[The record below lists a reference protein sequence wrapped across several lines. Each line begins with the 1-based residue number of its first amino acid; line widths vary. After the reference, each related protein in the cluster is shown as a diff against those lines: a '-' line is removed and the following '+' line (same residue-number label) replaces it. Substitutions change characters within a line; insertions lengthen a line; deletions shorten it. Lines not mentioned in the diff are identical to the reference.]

1 MTGLGRGL
9 AVVGIAEVPTRR
21 MPERGRWDILLDV
34 CKGAV
39 LDAGIDKNDVGAV
52 ISVNPMAQ
60 PAMQNDMSLGKI
72 PEILGLKGCRDI
84 AICSAGGASTT
95 NCMRLAEQLMDTGQV
110 DFVLLPHTTVQSDM
124 PPQDLI
130 NFFATA
136 PLDKQFEYPY
146 GVTFNGSMGLITQR
160 YMYETGA
167 TSEELA
173 SITVALRA
181 WGALDPNSIFYGK
194 PVSLEDV
201 LGSRIIS
208 TPLHARE
215 CNLLADGGGAM
226 LLTSHEIAKQFADK
240 AVYKLGHG
248 TRFMSATPMLRED
261 IFHRKAYGESSADA
275 LVQAGLSIHDMD
287 LRQIYGAYPYTQ
299 ASALEGYGVCEIGQG
314 AKLWSEGRCG
324 PGGDLP
330 CTTMGDATGRGHT
343 GSGVSTAFYL
353 DTVRQIRGEAAE
365 RQVPNCEHALLTTSG
380 GSVMNA
386 CSTVFGR
393 APR

>member
-1 MTGLGRGL
+1 MSEKGI
-9 AVVGIAEVPTRR
+9 AVIGIAEVPTRR
-21 MPERGRWDILLDV
+21 MPERTRWDILLDV
-34 CKGAV
+34 CIGAIR
-39 LDAGIDKNDVGAV
+39 DAGIDKNEIGAV

-60 PAMQNDMSLGKI
+60 PSMQNDMSLGKI
-72 PEILGLKGCRDI
+72 PEVLGMEGCKDI
-84 AICSAGGASTT
+84 CIVNAGGASTT
-95 NCMRLAEQLMDTGQV
+95 NCLRMAEYFIESGQAK
-110 DFVLLPHTTVQSDM
+110 FVLVPHTTVQSDI

-167 TSEELA
+167 TAEELA

-194 PVSLEDV
+194 TVTLEDV
-201 LGSRIIS
+201 LSSRMIS
-208 TPLHARE
+208 TPLRAKE

-226 LLTSHEIAKQFADK
+226 VVTSHAIAQELKAK

-248 TRFMSATPMLRED
+248 MRFMSATPLLRED
-261 IFHRKAYGESSADA
+261 VFHRKAYHESSADA
-275 LVQAGLSIHDMD
+275 LGEAGLSIHDMD

-299 ASALEGYGVCEIGQG
+299 ASALEGYGVCEEGQG
-314 AKLWSEGRCG
+314 AKLWASGECG
-324 PGGDLP
+324 PGGKTP

-343 GSGVSTAFYL
+343 GSGVSMAFYL
-353 DTVRQIRGEAAE
+353 DTIRQLRGDAGE
-365 RQVPNCEHALLTTSG
+365 RQVPDCQHAILTTSG
-380 GSVMNA
+380 GSVMNT
-386 CSTVFGR
+386 CTSVFGS

>member
-34 CKGAV
+34 CMGAV
-39 LDAGIDKNDVGAV
+39 RDAGVDKNEVGAV

-72 PEILGLKGCRDI
+72 PEILGFKGCRDI
-84 AICSAGGASTT
+84 AICNAGGASTT
-95 NCMRLAEQLMDTGQV
+95 NCLRLSEQLLDTGQV
-110 DFVLLPHTTVQSDM
+110 DFVLVPHTTVQSDM

-146 GVTFNGSMGLITQR
+146 GVTFNGSMALITQR

-167 TSEELA
+167 TAEEMA

-194 PVSLEDV
+194 PLTLQDV
-201 LGSRIIS
+201 LGSRMIS
-208 TPLHARE
+208 TPLHSRE

-226 LLTSHEIAKQFADK
+226 LVTSHEIAQQIGDK

-261 IFHRKAYGESSADA
+261 LFHRKSYGESSADA
-275 LVQAGLSIHDMD
+275 LEQAGLSIHDMD

-299 ASALEGYGVCEIGQG
+299 ASALEGYGVCEVGQG
-314 AKLWSEGRCG
+314 AKLWAEGRCG

-330 CTTMGDATGRGHT
+330 CTSMGDATARGHA
-343 GSGVSTAFYL
+343 GSGVSMAFYL
-353 DTVRQIRGEAAE
+353 DTIRQIRGEAGE
-365 RQVPNCEHALLTTSG
+365 RQVPDCQHALLTTSG
-380 GSVMNA
+380 GSVMNT

-393 APR
+393 QPR

>member
-34 CKGAV
+34 CMGAIR
-39 LDAGIDKNDVGAV
+39 DAGVDKNDVGAV

-84 AICSAGGASTT
+84 AICNAGGASTT
-95 NCMRLAEQLMDTGQV
+95 NCLRLSEQLLDTGQV
-110 DFVLLPHTTVQSDM
+110 DFVLVPHTTVQSDM

-146 GVTFNGSMGLITQR
+146 GVTFNGSMALITQR

-167 TSEELA
+167 TAEEMA

-194 PVSLEDV
+194 PLTLEDV
-201 LGSRIIS
+201 LGSRMIS
-208 TPLHARE
+208 TPLHSRE

-226 LLTSHEIAKQFADK
+226 LVTSHEIANRIGDK

-261 IFHRKAYGESSADA
+261 LFHRRAYGESSGDA
-275 LVQAGLSIHDMD
+275 LEQAGLSIHDMD

-299 ASALEGYGVCEIGQG
+299 ASALEGYGVCEVGEG
-314 AKLWSEGRCG
+314 AKLWAEGRCG

-330 CTTMGDATGRGHT
+330 CTSMGDATARGHA
-343 GSGVSTAFYL
+343 GSGVSMAFYL
-353 DTVRQIRGEAAE
+353 DTVRQIRGDAGE
-365 RQVPNCEHALLTTSG
+365 RQVPDCQHALLTTSG
-380 GSVMNA
+380 GSVMNT

-393 APR
+393 QAQ